1 MIAQP
6 LSLAGC
12 WSGALSSVIEPG
24 KHPGTGL
31 LDLDSDEFRR
41 LSVTNEFVAAP
52 HIYELDADNAEYVAP
67 HYYASR
73 RAPAVVASTAQ
84 ACAWRGLL
92 ARPPSSKLAAC
103 VGIADPPSTHAPLSL
118 HHSPPLSGIA
128 LRTPPRHPLPL
139 PPPTLPAS
147 HRDRSRRCP
156 ARCPATRL
164 SPWYAALGT
173 CMCTMQNAQYTVHG
187 HGHGHGHGM

>member
-24 KHPGTGL
+24 KHPVTGL

-128 LRTPPRHPLPL
+128 LRTPPRHPLRAP
-139 PPPTLPAS
+139 
-147 HRDRSRRCP
+147 SRNP
-156 ARCPATRL
+156 
-164 SPWYAALGT
+164 
-173 CMCTMQNAQYTVHG
+173 V
-187 HGHGHGHGM
+187 

>member
-12 WSGALSSVIEPG
+12 LSGATSVIEPG
-24 KHPGTGL
+24 KHAGTGL

-73 RAPAVVASTAQ
+73 RAP
-84 ACAWRGLL
+84 
-92 ARPPSSKLAAC
+92 
-103 VGIADPPSTHAPLSL
+103 
-118 HHSPPLSGIA
+118 
-128 LRTPPRHPLPL
+128 
-139 PPPTLPAS
+139 
-147 HRDRSRRCP
+147 SRR
-156 ARCPATRL
+156 
-164 SPWYAALGT
+164 S
-173 CMCTMQNAQYTVHG
+173 
-187 HGHGHGHGM
+187 